1 MPLLKVFISI
11 YYLSAAPQNSIV
23 HHLKGEHEFCCF
35 ISVAFLHL
43 FTPLSCCK
51 HSAPRSTKSTP
62 QTHTRSQPVCH
73 PLGCGVNM
81 FSSTLPLE
89 AARAKVF
96 WRRDGK
102 PFGVKDSAG
111 CPAECDLAGDSQPC
125 LCPFPGDLS
134 LHLLPGELTLPVGV
148 PICHGCA
155 STEGTRFRA
164 GTTRNQSGTKSAA
177 SQKHGQRP
185 DHKIR
190 VCVCVQVCVQVDD
203 VVFSFHDGI
212 GISTKPTTRG
222 LVFGLHEIS
231 HEPECLV
238 AVSPLLLVL
247 RNRWWCIL
255 REGRAS

>member
-125 LCPFPGDLS
+125 LCPFPGDIS
-134 LHLLPGELTLPVGV
+134 LHLLPGGLTLPVGV

-155 STEGTRFRA
+155 STEGTRLSCRDGSQPIWHEICCQPETRA
-164 GTTRNQSGTKSAA
+164 ETRPQAQGL
-177 SQKHGQRP
+177 
-185 DHKIR
+185 
-190 VCVCVQVCVQVDD
+190 CVC
-203 VVFSFHDGI
+203 
-212 GISTKPTTRG
+212 TG
-222 LVFGLHEIS
+222 L
-231 HEPECLV
+231 C
-238 AVSPLLLVL
+238 
-247 RNRWWCIL
+247 
-255 REGRAS
+255 ASRRCGF